1 MGAHWRHLVNTIESS
16 CAAVMRRHY
25 FLRRP
30 LYFHPVVSFF
40 SFFFSSPNL
49 SGHRLDVYHT
59 STRLSANLECRSEM
73 CCTRLARNAGHKKLP
88 KIRHLGTITQLCRA
102 ISSQLRH
109 VSTIG
114 AHFAE
119 YWKCFMARFNYN
131 SAGSERIWM
140 KFGELQSILFGT
152 GPDRFWARTD
162 FGRDLC
168 RGDLAEVFFVR

>member
-16 CAAVMRRHY
+16 CAAVMWRHY

-73 CCTRLARNAGHKKLP
+73 CCTRLAGNAGHKKLP

-114 AHFAE
+114 KKLLNSSMFSTCFHNISNFGPLTAE
-119 YWKCFMARFNYN
+119 ICLRVWGIPANFNGFRVLP
-131 SAGSERIWM
+131 SL
-140 KFGELQSILFGT
+140 LQ
-152 GPDRFWARTD
+152 RR
-162 FGRDLC
+162 R
-168 RGDLAEVFFVR
+168 